1 MAGIQIMFFVLF
13 CFTVIQTMLMFT
25 MITRINKLED
35 TNRKLIKH
43 LDYLKLKLVS
53 IGNRRRI

>member
-1 MAGIQIMFFVLF
+1 MAGIQIMFFVLL